1 MDYWVLEDSLIIFK
15 IDNLVSNILV
25 IVHDEE
31 GQKINTLMF
40 QNNYFYAY
48 GSKDVVKVGL
58 IKDLG
63 RGFYAMPVDRL
74 PDKIEIMLFNENGN
88 IKERK
93 EIIF

>member
-15 IDNLVSNILV
+15 IDYLVSNILV
-25 IVHDEE
+25 IVYDKE
-31 GQKINTLMF
+31 GQKINALVF
-40 QNNYFYAY
+40 QNNYFYTY

-63 RGFYAMPVDRL
+63 KGFYAIPIDKL
-74 PDKIEIMLFNENGN
+74 PNKIEIMLFNKNGN